1 MLQSSCRDSC
11 TDSYQTCTVSHT
23 NRRSIKNTIGVV
35 MNRLVSM
42 GHKEKNIQ
50 KSTKSQISRV
60 ENISFFTQ
68 VEKQLQKIVG
78 IIVVK
83 YNE

>member
-1 MLQSSCRDSC
+1 MYIL
-11 TDSYQTCTVSHT
+11 VSHT
-23 NRRSIKNTIGVV
+23 NRRPINNMIGVV

-42 GHKEKNIQ
+42 GHKEKRIQ
-50 KSTKSQISRV
+50 KSIKSQISGV

-78 IIVVK
+78 IIV
-83 YNE
+83 